1 MSDFENIEIEELRTL
16 IRKFNND
23 ENVNQLENYYH
34 SKSFPEILGASRKEL
49 VHSSFLAWI
58 LNDKESHQLL
68 DFPIRKLLELIVI
81 YSNDSQK
88 QKNKSLFDSIIVSD
102 YSISELYIETERVEK
117 GVGRIDLYI
126 EITIQSNGKNSRL
139 RLIIENKVGTK
150 EHSDQT
156 TKYFNHYE
164 IQKEKGFINLYVFL
178 TPISSL
184 DLMELQEPEC
194 SCKEYTQVNYQSI
207 VDFILEPALKRNI
220 SNKTEFIIKE
230 YQQSLSQPTID
241 KDDDEYKRG
250 LIMALGTDERNLL
263 TKFWEKNQKLI
274 LASLY
279 AISSDPEQEKDVRD
293 SASSALSNLSSSD
306 KDRSLYS
313 IKYNGTVEI
322 EKIKKSDIGYSTVKL
337 LEDKNLIDIE
347 LFEFLRADKS
357 CSFMLLKTID
367 EVTDT
372 ETKYRKYRINSEPE
386 LVFEGKEYFVARN
399 WGINNIER
407 FLDKMTNR
415 IQGLEYITH
424 E

>member
-1 MSDFENIEIEELRTL
+1 MDDFENIGIEELRTL

-23 ENVNQLENYYH
+23 ENANQLDNYYH

-81 YSNDSQK
+81 YSSDFQK
-88 QKNKSLFDSIIVSD
+88 QRNKNLFDSIIVSD
-102 YSISELYIETERVEK
+102 YAISELYIETERVEK
-117 GVGRIDLYI
+117 GVGRIDIYI
-126 EITIQSNGKNSRL
+126 ELSVQTNGENNRL

-156 TKYFNHYE
+156 TKYFNYYE
-164 IQKEKGFINLYVFL
+164 NLNEKGMKNLYVFL

-207 VDFILEPALKRNI
+207 VDFMLEPALNRNI
-220 SNKTEFIIKE
+220 TNKTEFIIKE
-230 YQQSLSQPTID
+230 YLQSLSQPTID
-241 KDDDEYKRG
+241 KDDEEYKQG

-337 LEDKNLIDIE
+337 LEDKNLIDTK

-357 CSFMLLKTID
+357 CSFLLLKTID

-372 ETKYRKYRINSEPE
+372 ETKYRKYRINSDPE
-386 LVFEGKEYFVARN
+386 LIFEGKEYFVARN
-399 WGINNIER
+399 WGINNIDR
-407 FLDKMTNR
+407 FLEKMSKR
-415 IQGLEYITH
+415 IAGLEYVTH

>member
-1 MSDFENIEIEELRTL
+1 MNDFENIEIEEIRTL

-88 QKNKSLFDSIIVSD
+88 QRNKNLFDSIIVSD
-102 YSISELYIETERVEK
+102 YSISDLYIETERVEK
-117 GVGRIDLYI
+117 GVGRIDLYL
-126 EITIQSNGKNSRL
+126 EITIQINGKNTRL

-164 IQKEKGFINLYVFL
+164 NLKEKGFINLYVFL

-207 VDFILEPALKRNI
+207 VDFMLEPALKRNI
-220 SNKTEFIIKE
+220 NNKTEFIIKE
-230 YQQSLSQPTID
+230 YLQSLSQPTID
-241 KDDDEYKRG
+241 KDDDEYKQG

-293 SASSALSNLSSSD
+293 SASSALSNLSNSD

-337 LEDKNLIDIE
+337 LENKNLIDSE

-357 CSFMLLKTID
+357 CSFLLLKTID

-386 LVFEGKEYFVARN
+386 LIFDQKEYFVARN
-399 WGINNIER
+399 WGINNIDR
-407 FLDKMTNR
+407 FLEKMTKR
-415 IQGLEYITH
+415 INGLEYITH